1 MEQLANKNSLTSD
14 VNVYTHTPCM
24 GRPPK
29 PEAQRRS
36 KLFPLRLTP
45 GEMAELET
53 ASRRLGETVAA
64 IFRKG
69 AKLYI
74 KRGKDGPKRKESK
87 S

>member
-1 MEQLANKNSLTSD
+1 
-14 VNVYTHTPCM
+14 
-24 GRPPK
+24 
-29 PEAQRRS
+29 
-36 KLFPLRLTP
+36 
-45 GEMAELET
+45 MAELET

>member
-1 MEQLANKNSLTSD
+1 MRNENLLTSD
-14 VNVYTHTPCM
+14 DAVYTHTPCM

-29 PEAQRRS
+29 PEAERRS

-45 GEMAELET
+45 GEIAELES
-53 ASRRLGETVAA
+53 ASRRLGETVAD

-69 AKLYI
+69 ARLYI
-74 KRGKDGPKRKESK
+74 RARGKDGSKRKEKK